1 MTTTSATATAPTMTM
16 PVDGGAKVSAGEM
29 ELTPIAMAEKEPLN
43 PGEDLETLIHGLSRS
58 QR

>member
-1 MTTTSATATAPTMTM
+1 M

-43 PGEDLETLIHGLSRS
+43 PGKDLKTGIYWLLRPQSYVR
-58 QR
+58 